1 MIGAATL
8 LSTGWLSMV
17 DRCLRFA
24 LPGHCAFCLGTPP
37 PGAHWC
43 TACAATLP
51 WNTLACAGCAEPM
64 TETLVSGRYRFDGD
78 IRCGACLTQPPAFDS
93 AWVPLRYEQEV
104 VRLVQAFKFS
114 ASPRA
119 GTLLL
124 ALIEAGLEERLE
136 EGVKERVKERVK
148 EGVTGG
154 GVEDSASATTESR
167 VSSAF
172 GRRPDAVIPV
182 PLHPLRARER
192 GFDQADWLGRRLARR
207 LGLPC
212 MTAQRVRMTPTQR
225 GLPRKARRANLRNAF
240 RIDRPLPAHVV
251 LLDDV
256 MTTGAT
262 FDALA
267 KACRAA
273 GAQRIEAWAVA
284 RTPRR

>member
-8 LSTGWLSMV
+8 LSTGWLSVV
-17 DRCLRFA
+17 DRWLRFA
-24 LPGHCAFCLGTPP
+24 LPGHCVFCLGEPP
-37 PGAHWC
+37 GGAHWC
-43 TACAATLP
+43 AACAATLP
-51 WNTLACAGCAEPM
+51 WNTLACVGCAEPM
-64 TETLVSGRYRFDGD
+64 AETLASGRRWLDGD
-78 IRCGACLTQPPAFDS
+78 IRCGACLTRPPAFDS

-104 VRLVQAFKFS
+104 MRLVQAFKFS

-124 ALIEAGLEERLE
+124 ALIEAGLAARHDES
-136 EGVKERVKERVK
+136 
-148 EGVTGG
+148 
-154 GVEDSASATTESR
+154 SASATTQGGMAPAVGSLP
-167 VSSAF
+167 
-172 GRRPDAVIPV
+172 GAVIPV

-207 LGLPC
+207 LGVPC
-212 MTAQRVRMTPTQR
+212 MTAQRIRMTPTQR
-225 GLPRKARRANLRNAF
+225 GLSRKARRANLRNAF
-240 RIDRPLPAHVV
+240 TIERPLPAHVV

-262 FDALA
+262 FEALA

-284 RTPRR
+284 RTPMT

>member
-1 MIGAATL
+1 MIGASTL
-8 LSTGWLSMV
+8 LSTEWLSVV
-17 DRCLRFA
+17 DRWLRFA
-24 LPGHCAFCLGTPP
+24 LPGHCAFCLGETP

-43 TACAATLP
+43 NACAATLP
-51 WNTLACAGCAEPM
+51 WNTLACVGCAEPM
-64 TETLVSGRYRFDGD
+64 AETLMSGSRRLDGA
-78 IRCGACLTQPPAFDS
+78 IRCGACLTQTPAFDS

-104 VRLVQAFKFS
+104 MRLVQAFKFS

-124 ALIEAGLEERLE
+124 SLIEAGLTERREEGAEERHEERLE
-136 EGVKERVKERVK
+136 KGSEG
-148 EGVTGG
+148 GT
-154 GVEDSASATTESR
+154 AEST

-182 PLHPLRARER
+182 PLHPRRARER

-207 LGLPC
+207 LGVPC

-240 RIDRPLPAHVV
+240 MIERPLPAHVV

>member
-1 MIGAATL
+1 MSGSRRLDAA
-8 LSTGWLSMV
+8 
-17 DRCLRFA
+17 
-24 LPGHCAFCLGTPP
+24 
-37 PGAHWC
+37 
-43 TACAATLP
+43 
-51 WNTLACAGCAEPM
+51 
-64 TETLVSGRYRFDGD
+64 
-78 IRCGACLTQPPAFDS
+78 IRCGACLTQTPAFDS

-104 VRLVQAFKFS
+104 MRLVQAFKFS

-124 ALIEAGLEERLE
+124 SLIEEGQAERYEEGTEERFE
-136 EGVKERVKERVK
+136 EGA
-148 EGVTGG
+148 EGG
-154 GVEDSASATTESR
+154 AAESTA
-167 VSSAF
+167 SSAF
-172 GRRPDAVIPV
+172 GQRPDAVIPV
-182 PLHPLRARER
+182 PLHPQRARER
-192 GFDQADWLGRRLARR
+192 GFDQADWLGRRLAHR
-207 LGLPC
+207 LGVPC

-240 RIDRPLPAHVV
+240 MIERPLPAHVV